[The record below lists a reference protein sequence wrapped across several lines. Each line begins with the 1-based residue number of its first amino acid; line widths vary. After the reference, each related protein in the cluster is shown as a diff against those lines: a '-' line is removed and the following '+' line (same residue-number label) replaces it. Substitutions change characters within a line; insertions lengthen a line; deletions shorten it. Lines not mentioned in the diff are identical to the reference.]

1 MEEAGVKIL
10 YHTLVVDV
18 IREGNTIKGIIMESN
33 EGRHVVIGK
42 CIIDCTGIGYIVW
55 KSGAPCFGEK
65 GYPIGLKNGLPGGML
80 NTFYIAGVN
89 LEKFRKFKAEN
100 LDEWGEMYGGRKMIK
115 KAKEKGAYI
124 IGESV
129 IIASLFDVYNIGRV
143 YVMNPVH
150 KTPPDKKSWMI
161 EDITESE
168 IDMRKQAWELFKL
181 IKKEVPEFEN
191 SYLERTSNLPFIG
204 IGHRIMGDHVLSVG
218 DMRKGR
224 VFEDSVAINNMPPD
238 IYESVGRFKFDIIP
252 YDIPYRSLNSK
263 EIDNLLTAGTTI
275 SAGTFSGSG
284 LRYCTPSICQGQAA
298 GTAAAIASKSNV
310 ALKNIDI
317 KLLQDTL
324 REQGAIVS
332 VSDVSK
338 EALEPYKLIKRINVT
353 FKRQDID
360 EIAIPEREIAKY

>member
-1 MEEAGVKIL
+1 
-10 YHTLVVDV
+10 
-18 IREGNTIKGIIMESN
+18 
-33 EGRHVVIGK
+33 
-42 CIIDCTGIGYIVW
+42 
-55 KSGAPCFGEK
+55 
-65 GYPIGLKNGLPGGML
+65 
-80 NTFYIAGVN
+80 
-89 LEKFRKFKAEN
+89 
-100 LDEWGEMYGGRKMIK
+100 
-115 KAKEKGAYI
+115 
-124 IGESV
+124 
-129 IIASLFDVYNIGRV
+129 
-143 YVMNPVH
+143 
-150 KTPPDKKSWMI
+150 
-161 EDITESE
+161 
-168 IDMRKQAWELFKL
+168 MRKQAWELFKL
-181 IKKEVPEFEN
+181 LKKVVPGFEN
-191 SYLERTSNLPFIG
+191 SYLERTSNLPCIG
-204 IGHRIMGDHVLSVG
+204 IGHRIIGDLVLSVG

-238 IYESVGRFKFDIIP
+238 IYESVGRFKFDIMP
-252 YDIPYRSLNSK
+252 HDIPYRCLISK

-338 EALEPYKLIKRINVT
+338 EALEPYKLIKRINIT